1 MDALNLANYVAIAV
15 LDVGIFSLYYIL
27 EWYQAKYNPNQD
39 QVSSSSGGE
48 EGEKETAK
56 QLSYD
61 CEDARN
67 TKSLA

>member
-15 LDVGIFSLYYIL
+15 LDVGIFSLYYIF
-27 EWYQAKYNPNQD
+27 EWYQAKYND
-39 QVSSSSGGE
+39 EHE
-48 EGEKETAK
+48 EEEEEEVGDKEIVR